1 VKREADMSVVEAP
14 STNGGSTAEKN
25 VGGRPTRCSVA
36 LAEKVGGR
44 VVKGENVT
52 AACRAEGITPQR
64 LSDWRKRTDEP
75 YRGFTDT
82 LDRLFAEAVGKAER
96 NVYSGGKGWQAS
108 VRWLESMRRDRW
120 QRSERR
126 EVKDDRAAK
135 ITIPFP
141 DRLDRPGREAA
152 KETMDLVDK
161 MLSDSRGHEA
171 AEENAR
177 IIDERLR
184 TALVEAV

>member
-1 VKREADMSVVEAP
+1 MADQEEA
-14 STNGGSTAEKN
+14 AEKD

-44 VVKGENVT
+44 VVKGESVT

-64 LSDWRKRTDEP
+64 LSEWRKRSDEP
-75 YRGFTDT
+75 YGGFTDT

-126 EVKDDRAAK
+126 EVSDDRGK
-135 ITIPFP
+135 VKCMFP
-141 DRLDRPGREAA
+141 DRPGREAA
-152 KETMDLVDK
+152 MEDAKRIDAVL
-161 MLSDSRGHEA
+161 RGESPDEA
-171 AEENAR
+171 TGQESEGAPVPAEAT
-177 IIDERLR
+177 L
-184 TALVEAV
+184 